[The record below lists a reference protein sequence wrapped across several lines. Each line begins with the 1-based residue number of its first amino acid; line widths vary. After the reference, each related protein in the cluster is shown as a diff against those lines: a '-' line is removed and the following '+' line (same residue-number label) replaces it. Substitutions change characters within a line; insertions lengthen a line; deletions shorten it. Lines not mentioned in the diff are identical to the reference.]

1 MAFDDQQTDT
11 LSQINVT
18 PFVDVMLVLLVIF
31 MVTAPILQQGLN
43 VELPAVET
51 GPLVSDTE
59 EQLVVSVDRT
69 GRLHLNDAPVDAS
82 GLAEKLSA
90 IVRLRP
96 DRAVYLRADK
106 DVVYGKVVE
115 VMAAIRNAGIVKL
128 GMVTEPF
135 PPRED
140 APAATPAERPAPEP
154 S

>member
-1 MAFDDQQTDT
+1 MAFDDRQTDT

-43 VELPAVET
+43 VELPAVEA

-69 GRLHLNDAPVDAS
+69 GRLHLNDAQVDAA

-90 IVRLRP
+90 IVKLRP

-128 GMVTEPF
+128 GMVTEPL
-135 PPRED
+135 
-140 APAATPAERPAPEP
+140 PAPENEP
-154 S
+154 SPMPPERPISAPS